1 MGNEW
6 FRQLSCVQRIIQ
18 AIEVDDSRVC
28 VTLLDTGVSRG
39 YPDIAE
45 FIRNGSIAQYQ
56 GFPDNLD
63 PLHDK
68 DGHGIHGVSVLLK
81 TAPHAT
87 LLVAWVADDNREIPA
102 IDNYSA
108 VETVNVNSVF
118 RTDVRQYNGH

>member
-1 MGNEW
+1 MQWANAW
-6 FRQLSCVQRIIQ
+6 FFQLS
-18 AIEVDDSRVC
+18 
-28 VTLLDTGVSRG
+28 
-39 YPDIAE
+39 YPDIAK
-45 FIRNGSIAQYQ
+45 FLRNGSIAQYQ
-56 GFPDNLD
+56 GFPENLD
-63 PLHDK
+63 PLQDK
-68 DGHGIHGVSVLLK
+68 DGHGTHGASVLLQ